1 MLLYPP
7 RILGYSTKEKIW
19 GQFCVDNTEAAAP
32 PSETLFK
39 DNLQLDEEYKSMI
52 EALVKEHGAN
62 RDDSDNVEVKD
73 FIKNKGRGLV
83 QSGRAIIRHVRLHS
97 AVSRILPLL
106 LPTHINF

>member
-1 MLLYPP
+1 V
-7 RILGYSTKEKIW
+7 LGYSTKEKIW
-19 GQFCVDNTEAAAP
+19 GQFCVDNTEAADP

-83 QSGRAIIRHVRLHS
+83 
-97 AVSRILPLL
+97 LL
-106 LPTHINF
+106 LHGELHPVTYSHFICKY